1 MRTLTPR
8 PTAHPTDGNDDGGKD
23 YARANND
30 DLNIDTGLLQR
41 WCSALKLGDRL
52 RVAARYRF
60 VPARRRESLARRAG
74 LPVRDE
80 QRYA

>member
-1 MRTLTPR
+1 VRTLTPR

-41 WCSALKLGDRL
+41 
-52 RVAARYRF
+52 
-60 VPARRRESLARRAG
+60 
-74 LPVRDE
+74 
-80 QRYA
+80 

>member
-30 DLNIDTGLLQR
+30 DLNIDTGLLQSAS
-41 WCSALKLGDRL
+41 CSSDVPL
-52 RVAARYRF
+52 R
-60 VPARRRESLARRAG
+60 SS
-74 LPVRDE
+74 PVVVRVSPE
-80 QRYA
+80 GQVCR